1 MSYRRDSEFRNSR
14 QDRRLKQQEVQI
26 VTATSVANTDNS
38 LSQAL
43 LHLPSDVNKVNSK
56 IRKVEKSLQQQID
69 DVRQLSVSW

>member
-1 MSYRRDSEFRNSR
+1 MSYRRDSQFRNSR
-14 QDRRLKQQEVQI
+14 QDRRIRQQEVQI
-26 VTATSVANTDNS
+26 VAATSVANTDNS